1 MTEKPPILTVFT
13 PTYNRAY
20 ILPQLY
26 QSLIKQ
32 TNPDFIWLIIDDG
45 SSDDTKTLIKKWQN
59 EAKINIKYIYQEN
72 QGMHGA
78 HNTAYKNIDTE
89 LNVCIDSDD
98 YMPDDAVA
106 TILDFWQQNKSNKVA
121 GIVGLDID
129 KTGKV
134 IGTKMPANIKTAT
147 LSDLYHKYGVKGDKK
162 LVLRTKVVK
171 KYPAY
176 PLFEGERFVP
186 LGHLYSLIDQDYEL
200 LILNKALCV
209 VEYMADGSTMNIF
222 KQYRKNPKGFAFTR
236 LHKMK
241 NPYNTKD
248 LIKNTIH
255 YISHSLFSK
264 NWQFIKQS
272 PRKFLTIVLIP
283 FGIIL
288 YFYTIYKTRK

>member
-45 SSDDTKTLIKKWQN
+45 SSDDTKTLVKKWIK
-59 EAKINIKYIYQEN
+59 ERKLHINYIYQEN

-98 YMPDDAVA
+98 YMPVDAVA
-106 TILDFWQQNKSNKVA
+106 TILEFWQQNKSNKVA